1 MEEFDVVII
10 GAGMAG
16 ASLAWTLAPRR
27 RVLLLEQESQPG
39 YHSTGRSAAT
49 LHRSYGNSTIRA
61 LTAAS
66 APFYLEPPAGFTASQ
81 LWRERAVLKVARED
95 QRAELAE
102 NLENTLRFV
111 PDARPLDQ
119 HQCLD
124 LLPALRPDYVAAGLL
139 DPTMLD
145 LDVAAILASYLKGAR
160 TGGVELRTSAVV
172 EAIRPDHGAW
182 EVVWRGGS
190 TRAPVLVDAAGAWA
204 DSIAGLAGLGPLGIV
219 PHRRTAVIV
228 PAPSDARTADW
239 PMVEAIGE
247 TWYLKPD
254 AGRLLC
260 SPADETACAPTDV
273 QPEELDVAICVDRI
287 EQAFTFPVR
296 RIESRWAGL
305 RCFASDRTPVVGFD
319 PRAAGFFWLAGQG
332 GYGIQT
338 APALASLAARLITG
352 EPVSNLP
359 HLEALDPA
367 ALAPARLLASRP
379 QPRD

>member
-1 MEEFDVVII
+1 MQEFDVVII

-16 ASLAWTLAPRR
+16 ASLAWHLAPRLK
-27 RVLLLEQESQPG
+27 VLLLEQESQPG

-49 LHRSYGNSTIRA
+49 LHRSYGNRAIRA

-66 APFYLEPPAGFTASQ
+66 APFYLDPPAGFAETP
-81 LWRERAVLKVARED
+81 LWRQSAVLKVARED
-95 QRAELAE
+95 QREELAQ
-102 NLENTLRFV
+102 NLDNTRRFV
-111 PDARPLDQ
+111 PDAQPLDRAG
-119 HQCLD
+119 CLR

-145 LDVAAILASYLKGAR
+145 LDVAAILGAFLKGAR
-160 TGGVELRTSAVV
+160 RRGTVLQTSAAV
-172 EAIRPDHGAW
+172 EALAAAPGGWTVTWRDGVARAQ
-182 EVVWRGGS
+182 VV
-190 TRAPVLVDAAGAWA
+190 VDAAGAWA
-204 DSIAGLAGLGPLGIV
+204 DGIAALAGLAPLGIV

-228 PAPSDARTADW
+228 PAPADMPTAGW

-260 SPADETACAPTDV
+260 SPADETPCDPGDV
-273 QPEELDVAICVDRI
+273 QAEELDVAICVDRI

-305 RCFASDRTPVVGFD
+305 RCFTRDRTPVVGED
-319 PRAAGFFWLAGQG
+319 PRAPGFFWLAGQG

-338 APALASLAARLITG
+338 APALATTATALITG
-352 EPVSNLP
+352 D
-359 HLEALDPA
+359 ALTGPLHEGPFDTMLLRPD
-367 ALAPARLLASRP
+367 RLLPAS
-379 QPRD
+379 

>member
-1 MEEFDVVII
+1 MQEFDVVII

-16 ASLAWTLAPRR
+16 ASLAWNLAPLRK
-27 RVLLLEQESQPG
+27 VLLLEQESQPG

-49 LHRSYGNSTIRA
+49 LHRSYGNRAIRA

-66 APFYLEPPAGFTASQ
+66 APFYLDPPDGFAETP
-81 LWRERAVLKVARED
+81 LWRQSAVLKVARDD
-95 QRAELAE
+95 QLEALAQ
-102 NLENTLRFV
+102 NLDSTRRFV
-111 PDARPLDQ
+111 PDAQPLDRR
-119 HQCLD
+119 QCLQ

-145 LDVAAILASYLKGAR
+145 LDVAAILSGFLKGAR
-160 TGGVELRTSAVV
+160 AKGAVAQTSATV
-172 EAIRPDHGAW
+172 ETLQAA
-182 EVVWRGGS
+182 RGGW
-190 TRAPVLVDAAGAWA
+190 TVTWREGTAHARIVVDAAGAWA
-204 DSIAGLAGLGPLGIV
+204 DRVAALAGLAPLGII

-228 PAPSDARTADW
+228 PAPAGMPTTGW

-260 SPADETACAPTDV
+260 SPADETPCDPGDV
-273 QPEELDVAICVDRI
+273 QAEELDVAICVDRI

-305 RCFASDRTPVVGFD
+305 RCFARDRTPVVGED
-319 PRAAGFFWLAGQG
+319 PRAPGFFWLAGQG

-338 APALASLAARLITG
+338 APALAAMAAALITG
-352 EPVSNLP
+352 EGPSSAPRVA
-359 HLEALDPA
+359 EIDTALLRPD
-367 ALAPARLLASRP
+367 RLLP
-379 QPRD
+379 EH